1 MADTGALALRAT
13 RATRATRVA
22 RVTALVMLAA
32 ISAPRLS
39 AQSPHNRA
47 APAADTVLRDVRG
60 RVLRPG
66 GDSGLAVANTRV
78 TLHRVGRD
86 AAAPIDSLLT
96 DAAGRY
102 TFRYRHSGDSTALY
116 FVSALRGG
124 VAYFTAPL
132 RDLHVEG
139 DAATVLV
146 FDTTSARL
154 PLRVR
159 GRHLVVGSPD
169 STGMRKFVEVY
180 EISNDSVFTRIA
192 STTSGTFDARLPAGA
207 TDVAAGDGEV
217 SAEAMQT
224 GGDRVRIIAPIAPG
238 VKQFSFSYKM
248 PSRVTAVTLPVDDST
263 MVLEVLLEEP
273 VGTAAG
279 AGLKAVANA
288 ASGGRSFRRYLA
300 QDVAASTIAL
310 TLPATARVTASLR
323 LAIAVTVVGVVLLIG
338 FARAFKR
345 RGAAPGVWSVQGAE
359 SVAELE
365 RVVTDLDDA
374 FARIATPTADQRAD
388 QFQARA
394 HLKARLAAAV
404 AVRDGLA

>member
-1 MADTGALALRAT
+1 MMTGSGARALRAT
-13 RATRATRVA
+13 CGLAVALLGGIGIGIGAAPLRAQA
-22 RVTALVMLAA
+22 
-32 ISAPRLS
+32 
-39 AQSPHNRA
+39 PHNRA
-47 APAADTVLRDVRG
+47 SVPADTALREVRG

-86 AAAPIDSLLT
+86 AAAPLDSLLT

-132 RDLHVEG
+132 RDWRVEG

-154 PLRVR
+154 PIRVR

-169 STGMRKFVEVY
+169 SAGMRRFVEVY
-180 EISNDSVFTRIA
+180 EISNDSIVTRISA
-192 STTSGTFDARLPAGA
+192 ATSGTFDARLPAGA

-217 SAEAMQT
+217 SADAMQT
-224 GGDRVRIIAPIAPG
+224 SGERVRIIAPIAPG
-238 VKQFSFSYKM
+238 IKQFSFSYKV
-248 PSRVTAVTLPVDDST
+248 PARVTAVTLPADDST
-263 MVLEVLLEEP
+263 MVLEVLLEETE
-273 VGTAAG
+273 GTAAG

-300 QDVAASTIAL
+300 QDVGAATIAL

-323 LAIAVTVVGVVLLIG
+323 LAIAVTVAGAVLLIG

-345 RGAAPGVWSVQGAE
+345 RGSTPGVLSAQGAE

-365 RVVTDLDDA
+365 RLVTDLDDA
-374 FARIATPTADQRAD
+374 FARIAAPNADQRAD
-388 QFQARA
+388 HFQARA
-394 HLKARLAAAV
+394 RLKARLAAAV
-404 AVRDGLA
+404 ASRDGLA